1 MKKEVFSFSISDK
14 IEIPEMCSI
23 CGESDSNILRKSEKH
38 HISGK
43 ENSGVTTLLCL
54 NCHAKITSKQNS
66 ISPKK
71 RKNKFAF
78 KQISHGRLLE
88 LIGLELQKDG
98 LKLLENGKDFP

>member
-1 MKKEVFSFSISDK
+1 MKKEDFSLRLFDK
-14 IEIPEMCSI
+14 IEIPEMCSN
-23 CGESDSNILRKSEKH
+23 CAEDDSRILKKSEKH
-38 HISGK
+38 HVFGK
-43 ENSGVTTLLCL
+43 ENSSVTTLLCL

-88 LIGLELQKDG
+88 LIGLELQRDG
-98 LKLLENGKDFP
+98 LRLLENGKYFS